1 MKYFYLLLIALLSY
15 PLSSYAYS
23 HLSPYSYSSGNP
35 VNCIDPTGKD
45 IVVLNHGNDM
55 KSQHLAMLIQNE
67 EGKWQYY
74 SVNGNNVYV
83 SGKHSGGREF
93 NDVAVGSWD
102 SPQEF
107 LDSSYNVR
115 NNDSQDDKSMNH
127 FGFSEG
133 YHIPTTPKQDETIRN
148 SFTKTAKT
156 EYNLFNNNCATAVQK
171 AMVEAGI
178 PVSEPMMV
186 PSYIP
191 MPTPF
196 GVIDVLNGYQ
206 MKCSFYI
213 VPSFAFKSI
222 MHWNPNGQYLHK

>member
-1 MKYFYLLLIALLSY
+1 MKYLHLILIVLLY

-23 HLSPYSYSSGNP
+23 HLSPYSYCGGNP

-45 IVVLNHGNDM
+45 IVVLNYTEGM
-55 KSQHLAMLIQNE
+55 HLAMLIQNE

-74 SVNGNNVYV
+74 SVNGNNKYS
-83 SGKHSGGREF
+83 SGSHTGGRAF

-107 LDSSYNVR
+107 FNSSYNVR
-115 NNDSQDDKSMNH
+115 NEDSKGDESMNH

-133 YHIPTTPKQDETIRN
+133 YLIPSTAEQDETMRN
-148 SFTKTAKT
+148 SFSKTAKT

-171 AMVEAGI
+171 AMVDAGI
-178 PVSEPMMV
+178 PVSEPTIV

-191 MPTPF
+191 MPTQF
-196 GVIDVLNGYQ
+196 GVVDVFNGYQ
-206 MKCSFYI
+206 MKCDFNR
-213 VPSFAFKSI
+213 VPSSAFKSI